1 MELQMISRKVGLYP
15 AKGADCFSLFEFRDF
30 TRTYQNKEAKR
41 EGCVFFLFP
50 LAEEMV

>member
-15 AKGADCFSLFEFRDF
+15 AKGADCFSLFEFRGF

-41 EGCVFFLFP
+41 EGCVLFLFP